1 MRKEIAA
8 TVYVT
13 APRGTVLRFA
23 RDPALLAAWN
33 NDYAECAECVWY
45 SDGSNRDTV
54 ILCGTASGGGDTL
67 WKLTLTGLGRNRITK
82 VDAEVEETGRRN
94 PVRWWRTLTDR
105 RRRKLLMANL
115 GRMKGFAEANPPQV
129 EDRLK
134 AADLVALLN
143 VYTTQFG
150 SFTTLLW
157 QVPALGLT
165 AQAFL
170 MTIVLGAASS
180 SITDGARY
188 AAAGLSIIVA
198 LAAMDLM
205 HDQRARAINHAEL
218 AKRISYR
225 LSLTNRVLG
234 GSFGLD
240 DAVPKQGTDAQNVWT
255 TNHVIYAGWQ
265 ICMALFAL
273 VDVLVIIS
281 ISFPALNLWFTSR

>member
-1 MRKEIAA
+1 
-8 TVYVT
+8 
-13 APRGTVLRFA
+13 
-23 RDPALLAAWN
+23 
-33 NDYAECAECVWY
+33 
-45 SDGSNRDTV
+45 
-54 ILCGTASGGGDTL
+54 
-67 WKLTLTGLGRNRITK
+67 
-82 VDAEVEETGRRN
+82 
-94 PVRWWRTLTDR
+94 
-105 RRRKLLMANL
+105 
-115 GRMKGFAEANPPQV
+115 MKGFAQADPPPV
-129 EDRLK
+129 KDELK
-134 AADLVALLN
+134 AGDMVALLN

-180 SITDGARY
+180 SIGDGARY
-188 AAAGLSIIVA
+188 AAAGLSIIIA

-225 LSLTNRVLG
+225 LSLTNKVLG
-234 GSFGLD
+234 ESFGLD
-240 DAVPKQGTDAQNVWT
+240 DAVPKQDTDAQNVWT

-265 ICMALFAL
+265 ICMALFAI

-281 ISFPALNLWFTSR
+281 ISFPALSSWFSSR

>member
-1 MRKEIAA
+1 MRKTAKAA
-8 TVYVT
+8 VYVT
-13 APRGTVLRFA
+13 APRDAVLRA
-23 RDPALLAAWN
+23 CNPALLAAWN
-33 NDYAECAECVWY
+33 NEYIGCAESFRN
-45 SDGSNRDTV
+45 SDDSNRATV
-54 ILCGTASGGGDTL
+54 GFRGDDASWT
-67 WKLTLTGLGRNRITK
+67 LTLTGLDDDRITM
-82 VDAEVEETGRRN
+82 VEEETGLRH

-105 RRRKLLMANL
+105 RRRKLLTRNL
-115 GRMKGFAEANPPQV
+115 DRMKGFAEADPPPV
-129 EDRLK
+129 KDDLK
-134 AADLVALLN
+134 AADMVALLS

-180 SITDGARY
+180 SISNGARY

-198 LAAMDLM
+198 LAALYLM

-225 LSLTNRVLG
+225 LSLTNKVLG

-265 ICMALFAL
+265 ICMALFAI

-281 ISFPALNLWFTSR
+281 ISFPALSSWFT